1 MLIRNLPQRA
11 KKPFHSG
18 GDAGIRLMGNIMSN
32 ETVQGSR
39 VNGMLNSV
47 WDKAGMV
54 LVYMILFTAF
64 SIFVENF
71 LSIDN
76 MISLGLAVSTIGIV
90 ACTML
95 FCLASGDFDLS
106 IGSVLATSGV
116 IAALVM
122 NTTDSV
128 SLGILAGLAGGAL
141 VGFINGFLVA
151 KVKIN
156 ALIATLAT
164 MQIVRGIGY
173 ILTDGKSVPIL
184 PEPFFALGNSSLL
197 GVPTPIWITAG
208 LFVLFGFLLSRTTY
222 GRNTLAIGG
231 NQEAARLAGI
241 AVDRVKLV
249 IFTLQGSIAAFAGII
264 LASRMNIGDPKMGM
278 GFELQV
284 ISACVLGGVSLSGGI
299 GSMLFVITGVL
310 IMGTV
315 ENAMN
320 LMNISSFYQWVIRGA
335 ILLGAVLFDRFKQT
349 K

>member
-1 MLIRNLPQRA
+1 MTNEGVQNSKL
-11 KKPFHSG
+11 G
-18 GDAGIRLMGNIMSN
+18 GMI
-32 ETVQGSR
+32 
-39 VNGMLNSV
+39 NSV
-47 WDKAGMV
+47 WDKASMV
-54 LVYMILFTAF
+54 LVYIILFTVF
-64 SIFVENF
+64 SIFVKNF
-71 LSIDN
+71 LSTDN

-90 ACTML
+90 SCTML

-106 IGSVLATSGV
+106 IGSVLACSGV
-116 IAALVM
+116 VAAMVMNKTGSVSAGIAA
-122 NTTDSV
+122 
-128 SLGILAGLAGGAL
+128 GLLGGAF
-141 VGFINGFLVA
+141 VGFVNGFLVA
-151 KVKIN
+151 KIKIN

-164 MQIVRGIGY
+164 MQIVRGVGY
-173 ILTDGKSVPIL
+173 IFTDGKSVPIQ
-184 PEPFFALGNSSLL
+184 PEPFFALGGTSLL

-208 LFVLFGFLLSRTTY
+208 CFLLFGFLLSSTTY

-241 AVDRVKLV
+241 AVDRIKII
-249 IFTLQGSIAAFAGII
+249 IFTLQGAIAAFAGII
-264 LASRMNIGDPKMGM
+264 LASRMNIGDPKSGM

-335 ILLGAVLFDRFKQT
+335 ILLGAVLFDRFKQVR